1 MSNDTKTYILDDL
14 PTDYDALDF
23 KPYVETLADVCKT
36 ANMPVTIGVLGTCG
50 STKIK

>member
-1 MSNDTKTYILDDL
+1 MPSSKTYILDDL

-36 ANMPVTIGVLGTCG
+36 ATHRCNNIGQVL
-50 STKIK
+50 